1 MQFDQLKR
9 RDFITLLG
17 GGAVVP
23 TMLWPLLAR
32 AQQPG
37 RMRRVGVLLAYAEG
51 DREAQRRIVAFQ
63 QSLHDLGWTDGGN
76 IHVDY
81 RFAAGDP
88 NRMRTYA
95 AEIVRLAPDAI
106 VAESTPV
113 LSAMQTETQS
123 IPIVFVLI
131 ADPVGQRLVQ
141 SVGRP
146 GGNMTG
152 FAGTEPTM
160 GGKLLEL
167 LKEIAP
173 SVKRVA
179 VLFNPK
185 TAPYVAKYLSVINAV
200 SVSLAVDAIAM
211 PIKDAT
217 DIEHAIESFALE
229 PNGGLLFPGDV
240 TTIVH
245 SELIVALGVKH
256 RLPAIYTYSFWVARG
271 GLMSYGIDSVDLYR
285 RAASYVD
292 RILRGEKPAVLPVQ
306 FPTKFELAINLKT
319 AKAIGLKVPPML
331 LTRADEMIE

>member
-17 GGAVVP
+17 GGTVVQ
-23 TMLWPLLAR
+23 TMLWPLSTR
-32 AQQPG
+32 AQQHG
-37 RMRRVGVLLAYAEG
+37 RKRRVGVLLAYAEG

-63 QSLHDLGWTDGGN
+63 QSLHGLGWTDGDN

-88 NRMRTYA
+88 NRARTYA
-95 AEIVRLAPDAI
+95 AEIASLAPDVI

-113 LSAMQTETQS
+113 LSVVQTETYS

-141 SVGRP
+141 SLARP

-173 SVKRVA
+173 SVNRVA

-185 TAPYVAKYLSVINAV
+185 TAPYVTKYLSVINAV
-200 SVSLAVDAIAM
+200 SASFAVEAIAM

-217 DIEHAIESFALE
+217 DIEHAIESFGLE
-229 PNGGLLFPGDV
+229 PNGGLLFPGDI

-245 SELIVALGVKH
+245 SDLIVALGAKH

-271 GLMSYGIDSVDLYR
+271 GLMSYGIDPVDMYR

-292 RILRGEKPAVLPVQ
+292 RILRGEKPADLPVQ
-306 FPTKFELAINLKT
+306 FPTKFELSINLKT
-319 AKAIGLKVPPML
+319 AKAIGLKVPPTL
-331 LTRADEMIE
+331 LTRADEVIE

>member
-23 TMLWPLLAR
+23 TMLWPLSAR

-63 QSLHDLGWTDGGN
+63 QSLHGLGWTDGGN

-81 RFAAGDP
+81 RFAAGDL

-95 AEIVRLAPDAI
+95 AEIVRSAPDAI

-113 LSAMQTETQS
+113 LSVMQTETHS

-141 SVGRP
+141 SLARP

-179 VLFNPK
+179 ILFNPK

-200 SVSLAVDAIAM
+200 SASFAVDAIAM

-229 PNGGLLFPGDV
+229 PNGGLLFPGDI

-245 SELIVALGVKH
+245 SELIVALGAKH

-271 GLMSYGIDSVDLYR
+271 GLMSYGIDPVDMYR

-292 RILRGEKPAVLPVQ
+292 RILRGEKPADLPVQ

-319 AKAIGLKVPPML
+319 AKAIGLKVPPTL
-331 LTRADEMIE
+331 LTRADEVIE

>member
-9 RDFITLLG
+9 RDFVALLC

-23 TMLWPLLAR
+23 TMLWPPSAR

-51 DREAQRRIVAFQ
+51 DREAQRRIAAFQ
-63 QSLHDLGWTDGGN
+63 QSLQDLGWTHGGN
-76 IHVDY
+76 VHVDY
-81 RFAAGDP
+81 RFVAGDL
-88 NRMRTYA
+88 NRLRTYT
-95 AEIVRLAPDAI
+95 AEIVRLAPDTI

-113 LSAMQTETQS
+113 LSVVRTETHS
-123 IPIVFVLI
+123 TPIVFVLI

-141 SVGRP
+141 SLARP

-152 FAGTEPTM
+152 FAGTEPAM
-160 GGKLLEL
+160 GSKLLEL

-179 VLFNPK
+179 ILFNPE

-200 SVSLAVDAIAM
+200 SASLAVDAIAM

-217 DIEHAIESFALE
+217 DIEHAIKSFAQE
-229 PNGGLLFPGDV
+229 PNGGLLFPGDI

-245 SELIVALGVKH
+245 SELIVALGAKH
-256 RLPAIYTYSFWVARG
+256 RLPAIYTYSSG
-271 GLMSYGIDSVDLYR
+271 S
-285 RAASYVD
+285 RAA
-292 RILRGEKPAVLPVQ
+292 A
-306 FPTKFELAINLKT
+306 
-319 AKAIGLKVPPML
+319 
-331 LTRADEMIE
+331 